1 MPQLSKSRLKRQTK
15 GHAPILFSGFLLFML
30 LVLLTCMLLAVG
42 WTTRGMTAVNNVDHF
57 SPLHLVRPQQR
68 QILRPESRAIES
80 AQGKEEEDPHFITDA
95 GNGHRREEPIH
106 EDQSDA
112 NDQSESDTRDQSMD
126 DDNVQGEKDPLLNEQ
141 PQNSA
146 AALVPSIYQLPLG
159 FQHVLQRAKEKQSF
173 CHSLNLPMVINNNT
187 LPDLPNHGIIHA
199 LESYRP
205 DSPQDIDQWDCHL
218 PPTTECNETQFT
230 VVFMGYNPERLDMFR
245 MHVLRMTDPHKSLK
259 VWKGLIR
266 EVILVWNG
274 PRELNETET
283 GRTIQMWAESPR
295 LPFRIIYP
303 LKDGFP
309 NDLMNRYHPR
319 MNIQTKGILI
329 YDDDGPFYSVP
340 AVTSGFELW
349 KRNSDAQIGAMARV
363 LDLGKR
369 ALLEKEQQYSRYS
382 EHDWIGQCRDKGDS
396 ARYNFNYF
404 ANFGANMVL
413 PSGSFLHSQY
423 LCFLWHPALE
433 DIRRFVRAHPVHPDD
448 VTVSTIVSQV
458 SGRAPKVY
466 SRRIVLEGARH
477 TPKSRNE
484 PLVQVETPDE
494 RRRRLLW
501 DDGDTAIWAQKREA
515 SVNSL
520 LSYFG
525 SINSGANGWCYGTPY
540 HVQNERHFDNNS
552 NDTMGPDICDPWMAR
567 GHMLPWMTNESQP
580 LDNCPG
586 LREVS

>member
-1 MPQLSKSRLKRQTK
+1 MPNLSKSRLKRQTK
-15 GHAPILFSGFLLFML
+15 GHTPILFSRLLLFML
-30 LVLLTCMLLAVG
+30 LFLMSCMLLAVG
-42 WTTRGMTAVNNVDHF
+42 LLTRGMKAVNKVDHS
-57 SPLHLVRPQQR
+57 SPLHLVRPQR
-68 QILRPESRAIES
+68 QILRPESRPIES
-80 AQGKEEEDPHFITDA
+80 AQGKPQLLADA
-95 GNGHRREEPIH
+95 VNGHVWEAPNHKEQP
-106 EDQSDA
+106 ESDA
-112 NDQSESDTRDQSMD
+112 DDQAETDPIDKTIA
-126 DDNVQGEKDPLLNEQ
+126 DDNMQVENDLLLNEEQ
-141 PQNSA
+141 PPNSA
-146 AALVPSIYQLPLG
+146 AVLVPSNYRLPLG
-159 FQHVLQRAKEKQSF
+159 FQHLLQRAKAKQSF
-173 CHSLNLPMVINNNT
+173 CHSLDLPMVVNNNT

-205 DSPQDIDQWDCHL
+205 DSPQDVDRWDCHL

-245 MHVLRMTDPHKSLK
+245 MHVLRMTDPHKTLK
-259 VWKGLIR
+259 AWKGLIR
-266 EVILVWNG
+266 EAILVWNG

-283 GRTIQMWAESPR
+283 GRTIQMWAENPHR
-295 LPFRIIYP
+295 PFRIFYP

-319 MNIQTKGILI
+319 MNIQTKAILF

-363 LDLGKR
+363 LDVGKR
-369 ALLEKEQQYSRYS
+369 ALLEKESYPRYS
-382 EHDWIGQCRDKGDS
+382 EHEWIGHCRDKGDS

-404 ANFGANMVL
+404 ANFGANMAL
-413 PSGSFLHSQY
+413 PSGSFLHSNY

-433 DIRRFVRAHPVHPDD
+433 EIRTFVRAHPVHPDD
-448 VTVSTIVSQV
+448 VTVSTIVSHV

-466 SRRIVLEGARH
+466 SRRIKFEGQ
-477 TPKSRNE
+477 TPRNE
-484 PLVQVETPDE
+484 QLAQVEAPDE

-540 HVQNERHFDNNS
+540 HVQNEFKKNN
-552 NDTMGPDICDPWMAR
+552 TMGPDICEPWMAR

-586 LREVS
+586 QREVS